1 MALFTLNDIIESPTK
16 KWHRVDP
23 PLPPQ
28 VTHGSAGLIPRRHQG
43 APRQPSPLYRPPPVL
58 ALASVQTANHIDG
71 FVFKPLNRR
80 TPAPPPAPLRYHFL
94 LQCGGDV
101 QESTLDQPGD
111 VLEDS
116 QERRD
121 SPPPHGPPRPTETEA
136 LVSPD
141 PASLEKAPP
150 P

>member
-1 MALFTLNDIIESPTK
+1 MVLFTLNDIIESPTK

-28 VTHGSAGLIPRRHQG
+28 VTQGSAGLLPQRHQG

-71 FVFKPLNRR
+71 FVFKPLNRH
-80 TPAPPPAPLRYHFL
+80 TPPP
-94 LQCGGDV
+94 LQLHCSITSSCSVGATSRNPR
-101 QESTLDQPGD
+101 ST
-111 VLEDS
+111 
-116 QERRD
+116 
-121 SPPPHGPPRPTETEA
+121 SPEMFWKTAKNGETQPPHRPPRPTETEA